1 MKDFIYESRVP
12 IIYGASQ
19 IETVVE
25 KIATLGDKALIIAG
39 KSFSSDGKLDDF
51 QKRLKKAG
59 VASLCLENV
68 KEPKLS
74 KVKEGISLCNQ
85 ENVKV
90 VIGIGG
96 GVCMDLAKTIAFGVL
111 HSEEPLEK
119 YLTYEL
125 SSEGLSHLPVVT
137 IPTNPMSGSE
147 TNVDVQITLDESG
160 LQVGAPMAYASF
172 AWLNPEYVK
181 ALPDSILT
189 YGQMTA
195 FVQLSCNYL
204 NLTRSMLAEQFAEA
218 SMKTILSSLRKSLA
232 DPDDLDARGTLM
244 LCSALGISGINEL
257 GREIEF
263 VPYPLQS
270 FAQQYLGLNYPQALT
285 GLFPYWMKAIYKTS
299 KEKEIFHQYFDH
311 ILQIQT
317 VGLDEETILENAL
330 TALQALYQ
338 EFKIAFSYGELVKD
352 PDDHKRLVE
361 IIDSFGPM
369 PCQIMPVDSE
379 SLANIIENAIKGN
392 LK

>member
-19 IETVVE
+19 IGTVVE

-51 QKRLKKAG
+51 QKRLNEAG

-285 GLFPYWMKAIYKTS
+285 GLFPYWMKAIYKAS

-379 SLANIIENAIKGN
+379 SLANIIEDAIKGN

>member
-1 MKDFIYESRVP
+1 
-12 IIYGASQ
+12 
-19 IETVVE
+19 
-25 KIATLGDKALIIAG
+25 
-39 KSFSSDGKLDDF
+39 
-51 QKRLKKAG
+51 
-59 VASLCLENV
+59 
-68 KEPKLS
+68 
-74 KVKEGISLCNQ
+74 
-85 ENVKV
+85 
-90 VIGIGG
+90 
-96 GVCMDLAKTIAFGVL
+96 MDLTKAIAFGVANA
-111 HSEEPLEK
+111 EQPLEK

-125 SSEGLSHLPVVT
+125 SSEGLDHLPVVT

-147 TNVDVQITLDESG
+147 TNEDIQITLDESG

-172 AWLNPEYVK
+172 TWLNPEYVK

-285 GLFPYWMKAIYKTS
+285 GLFPYWLKAIYRAS
-299 KEKEIFHQYFDH
+299 GEKEIFHQYFEH
-311 ILQIQT
+311 ILRSRRKGWT
-317 VGLDEETILENAL
+317 
-330 TALQALYQ
+330 
-338 EFKIAFSYGELVKD
+338 KKRFSGT
-352 PDDHKRLVE
+352 RLLHYRPF
-361 IIDSFGPM
+361 I
-369 PCQIMPVDSE
+369 
-379 SLANIIENAIKGN
+379 GN
-392 LK
+392 LESKMNDGPATFPGLTKKVKSAIMLLHRKKQGLTSLPYKL

>member
-285 GLFPYWMKAIYKTS
+285 GLFPYWMKAIYKAS
-299 KEKEIFHQYFDH
+299 KEKEIFHQYFEH

-317 VGLDEETILENAL
+317 AGLDEETILENAL

-338 EFKIAFSYGELVKD
+338 EFKIAFSYGELAKD

-379 SLANIIENAIKGN
+379 ILANIIEDAIKGN